1 MSEYED
7 FMSAV
12 EKVLAVELLY
22 YKPAKCRKLK
32 YNESFAENVS
42 SIIAKYIN
50 DKIVNNKTALSE
62 RKLFY
67 NRAITLFVIALNN
80 AIQTKM
86 NAIPAYKEKKRNKKS
101 NNQETVTPSHEKS
114 CGMQLNEDSRN
125 IGEYNDKLELYYDRE
140 FKNANKEFTSL
151 YKDIIKKINVK
162 TGSQKVTNAEHFNKA
177 VKDIGKILIDESF
190 STVYID
196 PDSEDEEV
204 EENAP
209 INKILNPWYRIWE
222 KIHDYVTHEQGIK
235 NSNTLIKEPSDSILE
250 YYNMFYELLEAFK
263 NLSNNLDDI
272 DISDYE
278 KLKSAV
284 DSDTEKHIE
293 CAFKIWNNLHF
304 GFYHSLL
311 YTQESTSSIYIRL
324 KELFPTDE
332 IFSDEA
338 IYLFNKKMIKGEL
351 IKRRLRVAGSKI
363 YYYKDYND
371 KYSQNFKKLINIVL
385 RVDVLK
391 KKSRANANTPLANV
405 KNEES
410 IYFSAKE
417 INDIWNVKENV
428 KTVCKRISDSH
439 CTSPNVFEDRENKVE
454 EQQKKYNNNKL
465 VQTIPGKA
473 RVVEWA
479 LGLYAT
485 VEELEVILKAVGR
498 LLSDSIVMDRYIR
511 LYFEKAEKNP
521 SMYNVDIWNEE
532 YLKIGGTVDDQYYL
546 KNSASETDGYEIDG
560 ADEEAASD
568 KKESEEQGQMQN

>member
-1 MSEYED
+1 M
-7 FMSAV
+7 
-12 EKVLAVELLY
+12 
-22 YKPAKCRKLK
+22 
-32 YNESFAENVS
+32 
-42 SIIAKYIN
+42 
-50 DKIVNNKTALSE
+50 
-62 RKLFY
+62 
-67 NRAITLFVIALNN
+67 
-80 AIQTKM
+80 
-86 NAIPAYKEKKRNKKS
+86 
-101 NNQETVTPSHEKS
+101 
-114 CGMQLNEDSRN
+114 
-125 IGEYNDKLELYYDRE
+125 
-140 FKNANKEFTSL
+140 
-151 YKDIIKKINVK
+151 
-162 TGSQKVTNAEHFNKA
+162 TNAEHFNKA

-391 KKSRANANTPLANV
+391 KTSRANANTPLASV